1 MMVSNKVLITGSNG
15 FLGQKLIDR
24 LSKDSSYDTF
34 AISMHENENPN
45 KENYHFQQLDLMNSE
60 LLNNYLSEFKPNY
73 IIHTAAITSV
83 EACEADQAKCQKMN
97 VDVVEQLAQYCKQ
110 SNAFLVQLSTDFV
123 FDGKNGPY
131 KEEDLAHPL
140 SEYGRSKL
148 RSEKVIHNTGCAYAI
163 LRTILVYGINANP
176 KRSNLVLWAK
186 EKLSSKESIN
196 VVKDQWRMPTFVDD
210 LAEACILAIKK
221 RVTGVFHISGEEMF
235 TIAEA
240 VYQIADFWKLDKSL
254 IFELTASEIN
264 QSENR
269 PQKTGFILS
278 KAKSILGY
286 EPTPFKVSLEIIDQ
300 QYGIFR

>member
-1 MMVSNKVLITGSNG
+1 MVANKVLITGSNG
-15 FLGQKLIDR
+15 FLGQKLIDL
-24 LSKDSSYDTF
+24 LSKDTKYDIF
-34 AISMHENENPN
+34 AISKHENDNPN

-83 EACEADQAKCQKMN
+83 EACEADQALCQKMN

-110 SNAFLVQLSTDFV
+110 TNAFLVHLSTDFV

-131 KEEDLAHPL
+131 KEEDFAHPL
-140 SEYGRSKL
+140 SEYGKSKL
-148 RSEKVIHNTGCAYAI
+148 RSEQVIHNTGCAYAI

-186 EKLSSKESIN
+186 EKLSNKESIN

-210 LAEACILAIKK
+210 LAEACILAIEK
-221 RVTGVFHISGEEMF
+221 RVTGIFHISGEEMF

-254 IFELTASEIN
+254 ISEVTAAEIN

-286 EPTPFKVSLEIIDQ
+286 EPTLFKLSLEIIDQ